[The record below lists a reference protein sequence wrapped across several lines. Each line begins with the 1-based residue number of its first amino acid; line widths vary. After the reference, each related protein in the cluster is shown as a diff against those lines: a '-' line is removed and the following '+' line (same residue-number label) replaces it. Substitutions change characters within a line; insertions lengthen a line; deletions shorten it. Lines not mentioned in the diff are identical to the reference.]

1 VKISKRSGSYVTLR
15 DLIEWTSKDAVRF
28 FLISRKADTE
38 FVFDVDLALKQSNE
52 NPVYYVQYAHA
63 RICSI
68 ERKAAEQ
75 GVPMPDPE
83 TVDLSILG
91 EETELALMRQLADY
105 PENLERFATDESPHG
120 LPRMAMEIA
129 QSFHQFYTQCLVLG
143 DDPQVTAARLA
154 LTTATRQVLY
164 NVLKLLGISAPES
177 M

>member
-1 VKISKRSGSYVTLR
+1 VLPLDELVEDVGTDAARFFFLLR
-15 DLIEWTSKDAVRF
+15 DHQSPLD
-28 FLISRKADTE
+28 
-38 FVFDVDLALKQSNE
+38 FDMDLAKKQSNE